1 MGYPIFE
8 KIHLPKVILSFH
20 QYSWNE
26 DSKGKIQLV
35 MMQHIYLF
43 KKEDHHELMKIVKD
57 LCNPFPL
64 FLPRNLGVEIL
75 VRWVE
80 L

>member
-1 MGYPIFE
+1 
-8 KIHLPKVILSFH
+8 
-20 QYSWNE
+20 
-26 DSKGKIQLV
+26 
-35 MMQHIYLF
+35 MMQHINPF
-43 KKEDHHELMKIVKD
+43 KKENQHGTEKIVED
-57 LCNPFPL
+57 NYNPFPL